1 MPDEIE
7 LKLEAPAEAASRLF
21 DRSWL
26 RALASGP
33 AKHERL
39 RSVYFDTRKF
49 ALRDHDVALR
59 IRHVGKKR
67 LRTIKA
73 NNPRGPFGRRE
84 WEEEISAD
92 EPDKRC
98 AKLLKKLGLKITK
111 SRLIPVFETD
121 VQRTVLPIRCDG
133 SAMEIA
139 VDHGAIKTGARREPI
154 SEIEIELKEGAA
166 AGVVDVAKRITED
179 LPVGYG
185 AKPKSARGYALS
197 AGENGQPVFAAD
209 IVLAP
214 DLSAGAAF
222 KVIGFSCLQ
231 HLAGNRDAVGRE
243 DAEGIHQMR
252 VGLRRLRAAMSIF
265 KSVIDGP
272 ECQKVK
278 RELKWLMGELDAA
291 RDLDVLIKGGL
302 GPLHN
307 SRQGKADIALLEG
320 ELKEKREKEF
330 TRAKIAAESSRYR
343 KAILDT
349 ALWIA
354 DGDWSRTTDPLM
366 TARRDRE
373 AADFAAEELSRR
385 VKKIAKRVKRLDDL
399 RLRQQHKLRIAI
411 KKMRYA
417 CQFFASLFDGGKAV
431 KARARLERRLKT
443 LQSALGRLND
453 IRVHERLAGE
463 YAKPKRRVKKKPQK
477 AFAMGLLAGK
487 DEGNVASLMAQ
498 ARDAGK
504 RFAKQ
509 SPFWT

>member
-1 MPDEIE
+1 VASRARCRAGH
-7 LKLEAPAEAASRLF
+7 APAAPLGLFRHAEICPARPKCRAAHPPCRQ
-21 DRSWL
+21 
-26 RALASGP
+26 
-33 AKHERL
+33 
-39 RSVYFDTRKF
+39 
-49 ALRDHDVALR
+49 
-59 IRHVGKKR
+59 KR

-84 WEEEISAD
+84 WEEEIRGD
-92 EPDKRC
+92 EPDKQS
-98 AKLLKKLGLKITK
+98 AKLLKKLGLKK
-111 SRLIPVFETD
+111 LRRRLVPVFETD

-166 AGVVDVAKRITED
+166 AGVVNIAKRIADD

-214 DLSAGAAF
+214 DISAGAAF
-222 KVIGFSCLQ
+222 RVIGLSCLR
-231 HLAGNRDAVGRE
+231 HLAGNRDAVRCA

-272 ECQKVK
+272 ECHRVK

-302 GPLHN
+302 RPLHN
-307 SRQGKADIALLEG
+307 SRQGHLRQGKAGIALLES
-320 ELKEKREKEF
+320 ELKEKREKQF
-330 TRAKIAAESSRYR
+330 ARAKTAAESGRYR
-343 KAILDT
+343 KAIIDT

-354 DGDWSRTTDPLM
+354 NGDWSSTSDPLIA
-366 TARRDRE
+366 ARRERG
-373 AADFAAEELSRR
+373 AADFAAGELSRR
-385 VKKIAKRVKRLDDL
+385 ARKIIKRVKRLDDL
-399 RLRQQHKLRIAI
+399 HPRQQHKLRIAI

-417 CQFFASLFDGGKAV
+417 CQFFASLFGAGKAA

-463 YAKPKRRVKKKPQK
+463 YAKPRLQAKRKPQK

-487 DEGNVASLMAQ
+487 EEASVQSLMAQ

-509 SPFWT
+509 PPFWS